1 MATLMTSNWWSLLL
15 RGLAAIIFGILIV
28 LFPGAALQ
36 TFIILFAAYALVDGV
51 FTIITALQNRNQER
65 WWVHLLEGIVS
76 VAAGILALVYPGI
89 TAFVMLYIIAF
100 WAVVTGVLEVWAAIQ
115 LRKEIEG
122 EFWLGLSGVLSI
134 LFGVLLILFPGTGI
148 LTVLWLV
155 SAYAIIFGVV
165 MVILAFRLRGIQQHG
180 GMHGRPLA
188 S

>member
-51 FTIITALQNRNQER
+51 FTVIAAIQNRNQAR
-65 WWVHLLEGIVS
+65 WWVHLLEGVVS

-155 SAYAIIFGVV
+155 SAYAVVFGAV
-165 MVILAFRLRGIQQHG
+165 MVILAFRLRGIQNRG
-180 GMHGRPLA
+180 GMRGTPIA
-188 S
+188 P